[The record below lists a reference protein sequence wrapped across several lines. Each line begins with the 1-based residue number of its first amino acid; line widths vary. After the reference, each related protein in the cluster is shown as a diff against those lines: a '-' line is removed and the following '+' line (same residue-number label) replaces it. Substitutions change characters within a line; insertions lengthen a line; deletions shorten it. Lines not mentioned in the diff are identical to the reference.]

1 MTTNS
6 KSIHDAVMVREVLE
20 ALHPHPKGHYLDATL
35 GGATHSI
42 AILKASDFKGS
53 LLSLDV
59 DPVALAR
66 ARKQCK
72 EQKPAVNWQI
82 MESNFRNIAEAAQ
95 KSNLAPFDG
104 ILFDLGVSSDEL
116 TDPLKGLSFQED
128 GPLDMRLGPKANED
142 DLTAMQIVNSW
153 PKSDLIKC
161 LRNFGEER
169 FASRI
174 AEAIVTRR
182 KIKPFERTL
191 DLASVVSEA
200 VPRFNG
206 RTHLHPATK
215 TFQAL
220 RIAVNDELE
229 SLRVALQDA
238 WEILAPCGAIAVISF
253 HSLEDRIVKQT
264 FKKYPEAIITKKPLL
279 PSKTEINQNPRARS
293 AKMRVARKQIQ
304 NDKLC
309 PEHMLLL

>member
-1 MTTNS
+1 
-6 KSIHDAVMVREVLE
+6 
-20 ALHPHPKGHYLDATL
+20 
-35 GGATHSI
+35 
-42 AILKASDFKGS
+42 
-53 LLSLDV
+53 
-59 DPVALAR
+59 
-66 ARKQCK
+66 
-72 EQKPAVNWQI
+72 
-82 MESNFRNIAEAAQ
+82 
-95 KSNLAPFDG
+95 
-104 ILFDLGVSSDEL
+104 
-116 TDPLKGLSFQED
+116 
-128 GPLDMRLGPKANED
+128 MRLCPNANED

-153 PKSDLIKC
+153 PKNDLIKC

-191 DLASVVSEA
+191 DLASVVTEA
-200 VPRFNG
+200 VPRLNG

-229 SLRVALQDA
+229 SLRVALQNA

-264 FKKYPEAIITKKPLL
+264 FKKYPEATITKKPLL

-293 AKMRVARKQIQ
+293 AKLRVARKQTQ

>member
-1 MTTNS
+1 MTVTNET
-6 KSIHDAVMVREVLE
+6 IHTAVMVREVLD
-20 ALHPHPKGHYLDATL
+20 ALRPHPKGHYLDATL
-35 GGATHSI
+35 GGATHSF
-42 AILKASDFKGS
+42 AILKASDFKCS

-66 ARKQCK
+66 ARKQCQK
-72 EQKPAVNWQI
+72 QKPAVNWQI
-82 MESNFRNIAEAAQ
+82 MESNFRNIAKVAQ
-95 KSNLAPFDG
+95 KSNLVPFDG

-116 TDPLKGLSFQED
+116 ADPLKGLSFQED

-142 DLTAMQIVNSW
+142 GLTAMQIVNSW
-153 PKSDLIKC
+153 PKNDLIKC

-174 AEAIVTRR
+174 AEAIVNRR

-191 DLASVVSEA
+191 DLASVVKEA
-200 VPRFNG
+200 VPHSSKHTR
-206 RTHLHPATK
+206 LHPATK

-229 SLRVALQDA
+229 SLRIALQDA
-238 WEILAPCGAIAVISF
+238 WEILAPCGVIAVISF

-264 FKKYPEAIITKKPLL
+264 FKKYSEATITKKHLL
-279 PSKTEINQNPRARS
+279 PSKIEINQNPRARS
-293 AKMRVARKQIQ
+293 AKLRVARKQTQ

-309 PEHMLLL
+309 LEHMLLL